1 MRLVGSFIVN
11 YIEAAACDQVH
22 ALNYHTFGFQISQW
36 NFNCFVLNLAD
47 MMFGK
52 LNFLN
57 IICTLCM
64 LVFQEQSVIS
74 FKTKL
79 NIWEDLLVTKH
90 YVNEKYYS

>member
-1 MRLVGSFIVN
+1 MHLVGSFRVN

-22 ALNYHTFGFQISQW
+22 ALNYHTFGFLISQC

-74 FKTKL
+74 FKTKF

-90 YVNEKYYS
+90 YVYEK

>member
-11 YIEAAACDQVH
+11 YIEAAACALH
-22 ALNYHTFGFQISQW
+22 ALNYHTSGFQISQR

-74 FKTKL
+74 FKTKF
-79 NIWEDLLVTKH
+79 NIWEDLRVTKH
-90 YVNEKYYS
+90 FVYEKYYS

>member
-22 ALNYHTFGFQISQW
+22 APNYHTFGFQISQW

-52 LNFLN
+52 LNFSN

-64 LVFQEQSVIS
+64 LVFQEQSVI
-74 FKTKL
+74 FKTKF

-90 YVNEKYYS
+90 FVYEKYYS

>member
-22 ALNYHTFGFQISQW
+22 APNYHTFGFQISQW
-36 NFNCFVLNLAD
+36 NFNCFVLNLVD

-74 FKTKL
+74 FKTKF

-90 YVNEKYYS
+90 YVYEKYYS

>member
-11 YIEAAACDQVH
+11 YIEAAAYDQVR
-22 ALNYHTFGFQISQW
+22 ALNYHTFGFQISQR
-36 NFNCFVLNLAD
+36 NLNCFVLNLAD
-47 MMFGK
+47 MMFIK

-57 IICTLCM
+57 ISCTLCM

-90 YVNEKYYS
+90 YVCEKYYS

>member
-57 IICTLCM
+57 IICTLCV

-74 FKTKL
+74 FKTKF

-90 YVNEKYYS
+90 YVYEKYYS

>member
-1 MRLVGSFIVN
+1 
-11 YIEAAACDQVH
+11 
-22 ALNYHTFGFQISQW
+22 
-36 NFNCFVLNLAD
+36 

-57 IICTLCM
+57 IICTLCV

-74 FKTKL
+74 FKTKF

-90 YVNEKYYS
+90 YVYEKYYS

>member
-11 YIEAAACDQVH
+11 YIEAAACDQVR
-22 ALNYHTFGFQISQW
+22 AVNYHTFGFQISQW
-36 NFNCFVLNLAD
+36 NLNCFVLNLAD

-52 LNFLN
+52 LNLLN
-57 IICTLCM
+57 IICKLCM

-74 FKTKL
+74 FKTWL

-90 YVNEKYYS
+90 YVYEKYYS

>member
-22 ALNYHTFGFQISQW
+22 ALNYRTSGFQISQW

-47 MMFGK
+47 MIFGK

-90 YVNEKYYS
+90 YVYEKYYS

>member
-11 YIEAAACDQVH
+11 YIEAAACDQVY
-22 ALNYHTFGFQISQW
+22 ALNYNTFGFQISQW
-36 NFNCFVLNLAD
+36 NFNCFVLNLVD
-47 MMFGK
+47 MMLGK

-74 FKTKL
+74 FKTKF

-90 YVNEKYYS
+90 YVYEKYYS

>member
-1 MRLVGSFIVN
+1 
-11 YIEAAACDQVH
+11 
-22 ALNYHTFGFQISQW
+22 
-36 NFNCFVLNLAD
+36 
-47 MMFGK
+47 
-52 LNFLN
+52 
-57 IICTLCM
+57 M

>member
-1 MRLVGSFIVN
+1 MHLVGSVIVN

-22 ALNYHTFGFQISQW
+22 ALNYHTFGVQISQC

-64 LVFQEQSVIS
+64 LVFQEQSLIS
-74 FKTKL
+74 FKTKF

-90 YVNEKYYS
+90 YVYEKYYS